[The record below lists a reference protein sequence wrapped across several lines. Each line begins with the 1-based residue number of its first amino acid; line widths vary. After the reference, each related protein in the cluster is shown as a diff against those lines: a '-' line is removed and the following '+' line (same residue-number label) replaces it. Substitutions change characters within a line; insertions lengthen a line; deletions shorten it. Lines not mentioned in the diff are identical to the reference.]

1 MELQGMK
8 RRRRDTIIPLA
19 GQNETSRNATVA
31 TYTLL
36 RGFLNAVATDD
47 DQCQMLFMCETGSES
62 APYGPLASKMS
73 NLARYLCNFFICF
86 LIN

>member
-36 RGFLNAVATDD
+36 RGFLNTVATDD
-47 DQCQMLFMCETGSES
+47 EQCQMLFMCETGSET
-62 APYGPLASKMS
+62 ATYGSLASKMT
-73 NLARYLCNFFICF
+73 NLARYISRYICN
-86 LIN
+86 